1 MPVNYYKSFKIEK
14 NEYWWKVLT
23 KKNIFAQINLNL

>member
-1 MPVNYYKSFKIEK
+1 MPVDDYKSFKIEK

-23 KKNIFAQINLNL
+23 RKKHICPN

>member
-23 KKNIFAQINLNL
+23 KKTYLPKST